1 MDEMLDLKERLQEQ
15 RPASWE
21 NLPDISLYMD
31 QVLALMSR
39 QTIRFSDEDNL
50 TAAMINNYIKDGV
63 APRAEGKRYN
73 KNHLAY
79 LTMICVLKQ
88 VLPVKDVA
96 LLTSR
101 EMENKSV
108 QENYDRFCAELS
120 SALNSAADQMPE
132 ELDEEHLAET
142 AMSFALLSYA
152 FGLSARRMTEV
163 MRSREAGEQL
173 SRKELRERKKAEKKA
188 EQEKETSGEEA

>member
-1 MDEMLDLKERLQEQ
+1 MEEILDLKGRLQEQ

-31 QVLALMSR
+31 QVLSLMSR
-39 QTIRFSDEDNL
+39 QTIHFGEEDHL
-50 TAAMINNYIKDGV
+50 TAAMVNNYIKDGV

-73 KNHLAY
+73 KTHLAY

-101 EMENKSV
+101 GMESKSV
-108 QENYDRFCAELS
+108 QDSYDRFCAELS
-120 SALNSAADQMPE
+120 SALNNAADQMPAELE
-132 ELDEEHLAET
+132 EDGLAET

-152 FGLSARRMTEV
+152 FGLSARRMTEIL
-163 MRSREAGEQL
+163 RAAEEGESPARKERKSRKKTEKHMGHEEHAAGE
-173 SRKELRERKKAEKKA
+173 E
-188 EQEKETSGEEA
+188 

>member
-1 MDEMLDLKERLQEQ
+1 MDEMLDLKQRLQEQ

-31 QVLALMSR
+31 QVLALMNR
-39 QTIRFSDEDNL
+39 QTIHFGDEDNL
-50 TAAMINNYIKDGV
+50 TAAMVNNYIKDGV

-73 KNHLAY
+73 KTHLAY

-101 EMENKSV
+101 ELENKSV

-142 AMSFALLSYA
+142 AMSCALLSYA

-163 MRSREAGEQL
+163 MRTKDEGEHP
-173 SRKELRERKKAEKKA
+173 SRKERRARKKAETHA
-188 EQEKETSGEEA
+188 EHGEDAPEEA

>member
-1 MDEMLDLKERLQEQ
+1 MEEILDLKGRLQEQ

-31 QVLALMSR
+31 QVLSLMSR
-39 QTIRFSDEDNL
+39 QTIHFGEEDHL
-50 TAAMINNYIKDGV
+50 TAAMVNNYIKDGV

-73 KNHLAY
+73 KTHLAY

-101 EMENKSV
+101 GMESKSV
-108 QENYDRFCAELS
+108 QDSYDRFCAELS
-120 SALNSAADQMPE
+120 SALNNAADQMPAELE
-132 ELDEEHLAET
+132 EDGLAET

-152 FGLSARRMTEV
+152 FGLSARRMTEIL
-163 MRSREAGEQL
+163 RAAEEGESPARKERKSRKKTEKHTGHEEHAAGE
-173 SRKELRERKKAEKKA
+173 E
-188 EQEKETSGEEA
+188 

>member
-1 MDEMLDLKERLQEQ
+1 MEEILDLKRRLQEQ

-21 NLPDISLYMD
+21 NLQDISLYMD
-31 QVLALMSR
+31 QVLSLMSR
-39 QTIRFSDEDNL
+39 QTIHFDEEDHL
-50 TAAMINNYIKDGV
+50 TAAMVNNYIKDGV

-73 KNHLAY
+73 KTHLAY

-101 EMENKSV
+101 GMESKSV
-108 QENYDRFCAELS
+108 QDSYDRFCAELS
-120 SALNSAADQMPE
+120 SALNNAADQMPAELE
-132 ELDEEHLAET
+132 EDGLAET

-152 FGLSARRMTEV
+152 FGLSARRMTEIL
-163 MRSREAGEQL
+163 RAAEEGE
-173 SRKELRERKKAEKKA
+173 SPARRERKSRKKTEKHTGHEDHA
-188 EQEKETSGEEA
+188 AGEE